1 MKNQSN
7 QSIQSSE
14 AYEDNEVFE
23 QPNDTSTYEALIG

>member
-14 AYEDNEVFE
+14 AYDGNAAKEEPIDR
-23 QPNDTSTYEALIG
+23 YGL